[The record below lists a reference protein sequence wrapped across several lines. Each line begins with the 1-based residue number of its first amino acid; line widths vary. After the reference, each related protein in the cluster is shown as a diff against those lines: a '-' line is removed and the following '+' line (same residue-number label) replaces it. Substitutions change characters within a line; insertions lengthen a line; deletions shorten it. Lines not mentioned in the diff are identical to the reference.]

1 MSPLKAKCQIKCIHT
16 ITVVWLAWNL
26 CQPLFRDIQKTS
38 NSGDLIFKDA
48 WTRTDWR
55 LNPSMPQLDSSQSC
69 PDISSIPCEH
79 SMWRMGKSRNVGAE
93 SQGRVKY
100 SENINVGTRKGYDL
114 VKSVTPLQSE
124 RIRKEPKGSER
135 IQFGKADGWLSKVHP
150 ISLQELGLLPQ
161 ARDLPPKCHHTKGV
175 CCFLLAAR
183 TKKKVVYP
191 ITYNA

>member
-135 IQFGKADGWLSKVHP
+135 IQFGKADGWLSNLRYIP
-150 ISLQELGLLPQ
+150 SASRSL
-161 ARDLPPKCHHTKGV
+161 V
-175 CCFLLAAR
+175 CCRRLVTCRQSVTIL
-183 TKKKVVYP
+183 KVCAVFYWQH
-191 ITYNA
+191 AQRKR